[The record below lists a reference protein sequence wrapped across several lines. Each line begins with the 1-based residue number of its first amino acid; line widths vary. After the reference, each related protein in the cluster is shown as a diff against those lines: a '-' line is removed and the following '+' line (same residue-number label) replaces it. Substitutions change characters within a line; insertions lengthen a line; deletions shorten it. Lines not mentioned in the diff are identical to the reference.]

1 MVTLVLATEEKQ
13 ITPTTYPTLPVV
25 AEPRP
30 VTCPEDGIILSQY
43 PWKNKPE
50 VYLERLSELESDIW
64 CNRVKNYY
72 KFTPALDV
80 TPVISEVKGYG
91 SHKHRIKEEV
101 PPEDQSQ
108 SQSDTTATDKLIDQ
122 ANALINT
129 AKQFVTKPVKR
140 KYGLNNSSP
149 PSTGKTKD
157 KDSALDVLQDQTI
170 CNLATFHVGTDGKM
184 KSSTDVPP
192 PAKSRKIRC
201 KLCDKMFSSVK
212 GLNTH
217 HHMDHGI
224 VRCPKCGKYFSTQSL
239 LDKHSYPHREAKF
252 SCELCGKCFQF
263 ESRLNQHM
271 VTHITKKFS
280 CPKKSCNRE
289 FKNIGDLNRH
299 MNVHTK
305 GGWYYCNQCS
315 YKNKDKRNT
324 DSHMRKR
331 EKPEDGRYE
340 CNKCGK
346 KMKYSMQYKRHRE
359 QGCL

>member
-1 MVTLVLATEEKQ
+1 MNLLDLLNECSIHLIYLGNQRFGVLTWRPRLPKKVASKSPGFNIVEEYTLDEDIHETKHAGDINKISPIDAGNVVTGGGDDRVVPEHQTVHKDLGTERAETETKATESSGIEPLHVVMKPMVTLVLATEEKH
-13 ITPTTYPTLPVV
+13 ITPTTYPTIPVV

-43 PWKNKPE
+43 LWKNKPE

-72 KFTPALDV
+72 KFTQAPDV

-91 SHKHRIKEEV
+91 SHKRRIKEEV
-101 PPEDQSQ
+101 SPEDQSQ

-170 CNLATFHVGTDGKM
+170 LNLATFHVGTDGKM
-184 KSSTDVPP
+184 KSSTNVPP

-201 KLCDKMFSSVK
+201 
-212 GLNTH
+212 
-217 HHMDHGI
+217 
-224 VRCPKCGKYFSTQSL
+224 
-239 LDKHSYPHREAKF
+239 
-252 SCELCGKCFQF
+252 
-263 ESRLNQHM
+263 
-271 VTHITKKFS
+271 
-280 CPKKSCNRE
+280 
-289 FKNIGDLNRH
+289 
-299 MNVHTK
+299 
-305 GGWYYCNQCS
+305 
-315 YKNKDKRNT
+315 
-324 DSHMRKR
+324 
-331 EKPEDGRYE
+331 
-340 CNKCGK
+340 
-346 KMKYSMQYKRHRE
+346 
-359 QGCL
+359 